1 MLKYLLRHRW
11 RFVLA
16 LLLLLVVDGV
26 QLLVPMV
33 VKEVIN
39 SLQEYPRPAILARSF
54 FIIVA
59 IALIMFVMRVAWRSL
74 LVNTAHRIVADLR
87 QRMYH
92 KVVHQNQLFF
102 SRWESGDLMARAT
115 NDMSA
120 VRMLFSFGVVSM
132 FDTIV
137 LGASALA
144 FMIYLSPSLT
154 LVAVLP
160 LPLLALIV
168 YLFESRIH
176 NAFRVVQE
184 RFSTLTTF
192 VQEAFSGI
200 FVVKAFCDEKAQ
212 EERFAGQ
219 NELYVAENLKL
230 ARLNAL
236 FDPLLA
242 LVIALSTV
250 LVLYFGGRSVI
261 RHEFTL
267 GQLVAFIA
275 YLETLAWPVMAV
287 GFSVN
292 IYQRGSASLR
302 RIEELSEMPLD
313 VRYERGSREG
323 FGKGPVAVELR
334 DLSFAYA
341 GREPV
346 LRNISLRIGAGTT
359 VGIIGRVGSGKSTLL
374 RLLSG
379 TIPVEPGVVFFNG
392 SDVNSFE
399 LNALRE
405 GIGAVPQEPFL
416 FSMSVAEN
424 IAFLEPSASADEIA
438 SAARI
443 ADMEQSIE
451 AMPERYETLL
461 GERGVNLSGGQK
473 QRMTIARAVLREFPL
488 LLLDDCF
495 SSIDTET
502 EERILTRMKPI
513 IDKATTIIV
522 SHRVSTLRYAD
533 LVLVLD
539 DGRVVE
545 QGTPAEL
552 LDRRGHYFDLVQKQQ
567 LSEKI
572 ARLD

>member
-1 MLKYLLRHRW
+1 MLKYLARHRW
-11 RFVLA
+11 RFLLA
-16 LLLLLVVDGV
+16 ILLLFVVDSV
-26 QLLVPMV
+26 QLLVPLVIRDV
-33 VKEVIN
+33 VN
-39 SLQEYPRPAILARSF
+39 SLQEYPRPGMLVRAFGL
-54 FIIVA
+54 IVA
-59 IALIMFVMRVAWRSL
+59 IGLTMFAMRVAWRSL
-74 LVNTAHRIVADLR
+74 LVNTAHRITADLR

-92 KVVHQNQLFF
+92 RIVHQNQLFF
-102 SRWESGDLMARAT
+102 SHWESGDLMARVT
-115 NDMSA
+115 NDMGA
-120 VRMLFSFGVVSM
+120 VRMLFSFGIVSI

-137 LGASALA
+137 LGASALG
-144 FMIYLSPSLT
+144 FMVYLSPSLT

-160 LPLLALIV
+160 LPLLAVIV

-176 NAFRVVQE
+176 NAFRIVQE

-200 FVVKAFCDEKAQ
+200 FVVKAFGDERAQ

-219 NELYVAENLKL
+219 NERYVEENLKL

-292 IYQRGSASLR
+292 IYQRGGASLR
-302 RIEELSEMPLD
+302 RIEEVSELPLD

-323 FGKGPVAVELR
+323 FGKGPVAIELR
-334 DLSFAYA
+334 NLSFGYA

-346 LRNISLRIGAGTT
+346 LRNISLRIEAGST

-379 TIPVEPGVVFFNG
+379 MIPVEPGQISFNG
-392 SDVNSFE
+392 ADINSFE
-399 LNALRE
+399 LNTLRE
-405 GIGAVPQEPFL
+405 GIGTVLQEPFL

-424 IAFLEPSASADEIA
+424 IAFLEPAASAEEIA
-438 SAARI
+438 AAARI

-473 QRMTIARAVLREFPL
+473 QRMTIARTVLREFPL

-513 IDKATTIIV
+513 IDKATTIVV

-533 LVLVLD
+533 YVLVLD
-539 DGRVVE
+539 DGVVVE

-552 LDRRGHYFDLVQKQQ
+552 LEGRGHYFDLVQKQQ

-572 ARLD
+572 ARLE